1 MVIFAWILWVLFI
14 LKITF
19 VIAVVTGTCIAIS
32 GGKNVQLRV
41 SGGIL
46 IDIAVFVF
54 LTLYLF

>member
-1 MVIFAWILWVLFI
+1 MVIFAWILWILFI
-14 LKITF
+14 LKFTF
-19 VIAVVTGTCIAIS
+19 VIAVITGTSIAIS
-32 GGKNVQLRV
+32 SGKNVQLRV

>member
-19 VIAVVTGTCIAIS
+19 VIAVVTGTTIAIS
-32 GGKNVQLRV
+32 SGKNVQLRV
-41 SGGIL
+41 SEGIL

>member
-14 LKITF
+14 LKFTF
-19 VIAVVTGTCIAIS
+19 VIAVITGTSIAIS
-32 GGKNVQLRV
+32 SGKNVQLRV